1 MTLLSPAALA
11 EATPPEVGSSVHLLG
26 TIVTF
31 RGIAA
36 QTEGHYSLVEAAT
49 APGAFTPPHVHSAD
63 AEAFYVLEGEYEVFR
78 DGEISR
84 HGPGAFVYMP
94 RGTAHGFRNA
104 GPETAR
110 MLVIN
115 VPGGLHEQFFL
126 AAGEPAA
133 GPLAFPPP
141 QAPDI
146 PKLIEVA
153 GRYGITLLPPE

>member
-11 EATPPEVGSSVHLLG
+11 AAAPPRVGSSIHLLG

-31 RGIAA
+31 KGIAA

-78 DGEISR
+78 DGETSR
-84 HGPGAFVYMP
+84 HGPGSFVYMP

-104 GPETAR
+104 GSETAR
-110 MLVIN
+110 MLIIN

-126 AAGEPAA
+126 EAGEPAA

-141 QAPDI
+141 QPPDV

-153 GRYGITLLPPE
+153 ERYGITMLPPE